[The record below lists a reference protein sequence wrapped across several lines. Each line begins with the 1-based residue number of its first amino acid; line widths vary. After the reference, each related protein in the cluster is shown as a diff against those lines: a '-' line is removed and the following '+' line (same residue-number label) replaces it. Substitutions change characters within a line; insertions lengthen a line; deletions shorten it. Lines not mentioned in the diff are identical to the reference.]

1 MKESFENEVINEI
14 EKRNVQDLIENN
26 DESLIMGEIKRE
38 FKKMKIEGKRE
49 TGVIK
54 NGDAENKTYYTVGNG
69 NGRSR
74 NDSWKSSRDFKDFRR
89 SDSNNWRTQSEN
101 RWRRTQSKSMPRS
114 RPRSASASRGSTT
127 EYRTI
132 KEFQD
137 TVLKELKILKE
148 KQDKLAKVQDEMV
161 TKVLWAV
168 DSFTR
173 FIQGIVLN
181 NKKAETVI
189 EAL

>member
-1 MKESFENEVINEI
+1 MSIKDNLKYFLATLFVKESFEI
-14 EKRNVQDLIENN
+14 
-26 DESLIMGEIKRE
+26 
-38 FKKMKIEGKRE
+38 
-49 TGVIK
+49 
-54 NGDAENKTYYTVGNG
+54 
-69 NGRSR
+69 
-74 NDSWKSSRDFKDFRR
+74 W
-89 SDSNNWRTQSEN
+89 TQSGN

-168 DSFTR
+168 DSFIYLFR
-173 FIQGIVLN
+173 ELF
-181 NKKAETVI
+181 
-189 EAL
+189 